1 MEPGRRNEKINN
13 NNNPQEVPQIP
24 QIPNPQ
30 PQIPVP
36 NPYIALFPNPH
47 VPLFPNPQ
55 QVNEIPQNPNLHE
68 ETPQER
74 KARQQREWGEKRK
87 KKREENQK
95 KKEKRLKSLHEKQ
108 EILREETKKI
118 KKIRENNENFLKN
131 LVKEDEEKAKEAE
144 EVAKKEGDEAAKNR
158 ESAPV
163 PECLAKKP
171 GKFLA
176 FGEQKTKKNQ
186 KKEEEKQEKREYV
199 AAKKNFDLQFL
210 IIYYVKK
217 RDNALKNFEKKL
229 EKGKYGELSEEEIN
243 NKKLKIINKYNNKY
257 KKFVGDNKNYLDG
270 IYLGSSYAKELPR
283 IIPSGQFQREFF
295 KSLFGERKPKKPIV
309 PIEYILDQRGI
320 KDARRRAANA
330 KHYAKKTGGFF
341 DANFYKTGRKK
352 DFFGEKE
359 EPEEEEIE
367 EEVEE
372 EPKEEPIH
380 LEEEEESSVNS
391 QNQESSS
398 DSESSSSGGESSEES
413 EVNTGRLPP
422 PVKKKEEN
430 DEDDEDE
437 EIKIK
442 KISLE
447 GVLLK
452 KKRGRK

>member
-1 MEPGRRNEKINN
+1 MG
-13 NNNPQEVPQIP
+13 
-24 QIPNPQ
+24 
-30 PQIPVP
+30 
-36 NPYIALFPNPH
+36 
-47 VPLFPNPQ
+47 
-55 QVNEIPQNPNLHE
+55 
-68 ETPQER
+68 
-74 KARQQREWGEKRK
+74 RK
-87 KKREENQK
+87 KKKKKRRKSK

-108 EILREETKKI
+108 NFLREETKKI

-144 EVAKKEGDEAAKNR
+144 EVAKKDGDEAAKNR

-447 GVLLK
+447 GILLK
-452 KKRGRK
+452 NKRKRK

>member
-1 MEPGRRNEKINN
+1 M
-13 NNNPQEVPQIP
+13 
-24 QIPNPQ
+24 
-30 PQIPVP
+30 
-36 NPYIALFPNPH
+36 
-47 VPLFPNPQ
+47 FPNPQ
-55 QVNEIPQNPNLHE
+55 QVNEIPQIPNLHE

-74 KARQQREWGEKRK
+74 KARQQKEWGEKRK

-186 KKEEEKQEKREYV
+186 EKEEKKREKREYV
-199 AAKKNFDLQFL
+199 AAKKSFDLQFL

>member
-55 QVNEIPQNPNLHE
+55 QVNEIPQNPNLQE

-74 KARQQREWGEKRK
+74 KARQQKEWGEKRK

-108 EILREETKKI
+108 NFLREETKKI

-186 KKEEEKQEKREYV
+186 EKEEKKREKREYV
-199 AAKKNFDLQFL
+199 AAKKSFDLQFL

-270 IYLGSSYAKELPR
+270 IYLGSSYTKELPR

-422 PVKKKEEN
+422 PVKKKEN

-447 GVLLK
+447 GILLK
-452 KKRGRK
+452 KKRERK